1 MMASKCL
8 EGIFFPELA
17 LQKNRWSFSL
27 MTVLLQMLFIP
38 LLLLFFKKRFK
49 YVFDISSDPKLWR
62 YLWLIPMTFYLFW
75 YHALYM
81 MPVTPLEQAL
91 QPVNTIFTLLV
102 NLGALVMY
110 DVIAQA
116 IRRMEDNRRLQ
127 ADNYQLSLQNMQ
139 YESLRDRIEEMRRT
153 RHDLRQ
159 HMRVLRSLAE
169 EEKYDQLREYLD
181 RYLETA
187 PAGQQMIYCSH
198 PVLNAVIAY
207 YAQLALEKEIDFSA
221 QVSVSEEVSVED
233 ADLAVLFGNLLEN
246 ACEACLV
253 LPPEKRFIRLQ
264 ANQSGR
270 ELTFVVDNSF
280 SEIIEQKASRLFSA
294 RKKGEGIGLE
304 SVRHIVE
311 RYGGLLEVQQ
321 KDEVFYVTGLLRW

>member
-1 MMASKCL
+1 M
-8 EGIFFPELA
+8 I
-17 LQKNRWSFSL
+17 
-27 MTVLLQMLFIP
+27 
-38 LLLLFFKKRFK
+38 
-49 YVFDISSDPKLWR
+49 
-62 YLWLIPMTFYLFW
+62 

-169 EEKYDQLREYLD
+169 DMTSSGSIWTDIWR
-181 RYLETA
+181 RR
-187 PAGQQMIYCSH
+187 
-198 PVLNAVIAY
+198 
-207 YAQLALEKEIDFSA
+207 
-221 QVSVSEEVSVED
+221 
-233 ADLAVLFGNLLEN
+233 
-246 ACEACLV
+246 
-253 LPPEKRFIRLQ
+253 LP
-264 ANQSGR
+264 
-270 ELTFVVDNSF
+270 D
-280 SEIIEQKASRLFSA
+280 SR
-294 RKKGEGIGLE
+294 
-304 SVRHIVE
+304 
-311 RYGGLLEVQQ
+311 
-321 KDEVFYVTGLLRW
+321 

>member
-1 MMASKCL
+1 MMASKC
-8 EGIFFPELA
+8 
-17 LQKNRWSFSL
+17 
-27 MTVLLQMLFIP
+27 
-38 LLLLFFKKRFK
+38 
-49 YVFDISSDPKLWR
+49 
-62 YLWLIPMTFYLFW
+62 
-75 YHALYM
+75 
-81 MPVTPLEQAL
+81 
-91 QPVNTIFTLLV
+91 
-102 NLGALVMY
+102 
-110 DVIAQA
+110 
-116 IRRMEDNRRLQ
+116 
-127 ADNYQLSLQNMQ
+127 
-139 YESLRDRIEEMRRT
+139 
-153 RHDLRQ
+153 
-159 HMRVLRSLAE
+159 

-221 QVSVSEEVSVED
+221 QVNVSEEISVED

-246 ACEACLV
+246 ACETCLV

-304 SVRHIVE
+304 SVRHIAE
-311 RYGGLLEVQQ
+311 RYGGCWRFSRRMRSFMSPDCFGGEEELCKTMDFVEM
-321 KDEVFYVTGLLRW
+321 T